1 MLLPCIHGCLQ
12 HRYKVNTSMLSLFLN
27 QHRRLE
33 NALKKDDLKTFR
45 NRLSITT
52 DIEAKSLA
60 LSCITLAKPDFLAA
74 VMEHKAAR
82 PLDFVHELA
91 IETIKSPSAAPL
103 LSTLLKAGLSPN
115 TLINDE
121 PLAAHVIK
129 QPYDH
134 AMVLL
139 SLLNQHGLDLNEI
152 PSLLTTAIHAGE
164 RPLIKYLIESGMVLE
179 KAKLEDVENELK
191 TYIERLL
198 IDKQLRDS
206 WQ

>member
-1 MLLPCIHGCLQ
+1 
-12 HRYKVNTSMLSLFLN
+12 MLSLFLN

-152 PSLLTTAIHAGE
+152 PSLLTTAIHTGE